1 MLETKMSDSTSAEL
15 AARTVYRNKEGKKV
29 TRAEL
34 LAERVRE
41 KRVKVPIAVLTE
53 EVDSRRTKKR
63 ALRLECRNSKQ
74 TTGPRTY
81 SQD

>member
-1 MLETKMSDSTSAEL
+1 MSDSTSAEL

-34 LAERVRE
+34 LAERARE